1 MGQTAVD
8 IVLAVSEQW
17 EFLPA
22 LALAIM
28 AVWGRTR
35 WSRAAVLAFCAAMA
49 AAFTVAGVVTALND
63 WATRVLFM
71 PLMTV
76 MIPFYW
82 RLSGLT
88 FARSLFIAS
97 TCCVPMILCIDVT
110 LAVDGLMPQYQHM
123 SGFIAL
129 PGLTTQWVLSL
140 ALIAACRRPMRA
152 LPRIVDS
159 PVLSGRMW
167 WVAWLLPFGAAS
179 VLSLFNATRE
189 EMLSRPD
196 GTVLYTGLVVLI
208 ITMLALMYWLLW
220 LVVVRSEH
228 ALVVVEENRTLAMR
242 RMWSDHLNERIAA
255 ASRTRHDLRQHLLAI
270 RAFVRSGDMAG
281 LDRYLDSL
289 DAAVGPGSRVRYCDH
304 PLANAI
310 IVYYADQAHG
320 LGADADVEA
329 EIPSRIA
336 LADADLTVVL
346 GNLLENAVEALRRCV
361 EMRAASRT
369 EGAVRGKRD
378 DGGSPPP
385 RPRLSVKAHA
395 TASGP
400 LFLAVR
406 NDYAG
411 PAPELDGPEVVSTKH
426 DGAGWGLQS
435 VRMLAESRGGRL
447 HADVDEEAH
456 GVTVEAVLPP
466 SGTTDIGAEG
476 RRVP

>member
-129 PGLTTQWVLSL
+129 PGLTTQWILSL

-255 ASRTRHDLRQHLLAI
+255 SICWRSARSSVPATWPAWTGISTASTPPSVREAGSATATIPSRTRSSSTMPTRPTAWAPT
-270 RAFVRSGDMAG
+270 RTWRRRS
-281 LDRYLDSL
+281 
-289 DAAVGPGSRVRYCDH
+289 
-304 PLANAI
+304 
-310 IVYYADQAHG
+310 
-320 LGADADVEA
+320 
-329 EIPSRIA
+329 
-336 LADADLTVVL
+336 
-346 GNLLENAVEALRRCV
+346 RR
-361 EMRAASRT
+361 
-369 EGAVRGKRD
+369 
-378 DGGSPPP
+378 GSPWPT
-385 RPRLSVKAHA
+385 R
-395 TASGP
+395 T
-400 LFLAVR
+400 
-406 NDYAG
+406 
-411 PAPELDGPEVVSTKH
+411 
-426 DGAGWGLQS
+426 
-435 VRMLAESRGGRL
+435 
-447 HADVDEEAH
+447 
-456 GVTVEAVLPP
+456 
-466 SGTTDIGAEG
+466 
-476 RRVP
+476 